1 MELTGEIFVR
11 WDPFSNLRIAERLA
25 RKGFVVK
32 IAPITEWLFYC
43 NFMIKKGY
51 VESRFSLLGRI
62 DFIVSNIAMRVMER
76 RIKSIL
82 AATGLY
88 ESDRIDIEDL
98 MRYKRH
104 FVPDCIT
111 GEHDLVASMTLRDG
125 ISKYCGIVSAGPF
138 GCMQLRFAEALIA
151 PQTSVRA
158 KKKAMV
164 AAGVAPSV
172 PGFDDGDRIPFLN
185 IESDGNPYPQLLDAR
200 LESFCLQAARVAER
214 QGKIVER
221 LDLS

>member
-11 WDPFSNLRIAERLA
+11 WDPFSNLHIVERLA

-32 IAPITEWLFYC
+32 IAPIAEWLFYT
-43 NFMIKKGY
+43 NFLIKKGY

-62 DFIVSNIAMRVMER
+62 DFLVSNIAMRVIER
-76 RIKSIL
+76 RIKIIL
-82 AATGLY
+82 SASGMY
-88 ESDRIDIEDL
+88 ESNRIDIEDL

-104 FVPDCIT
+104 ILPDRVD
-111 GEHDLVASMTLRDG
+111 GEHNLVVAGTLRDG
-125 ISKYCGIVSAGPF
+125 ISTYCGVVSAGPF
-138 GCMQLRFAEALIA
+138 GCMQLRFSEALVA

-158 KKKAMV
+158 KKTAMR
-164 AAGVAPSV
+164 AAGKAPLV
-172 PGFDDGDRIPFLN
+172 PGFEDGDRIPFLS

-200 LESFCLQAARVAER
+200 MESFCLQAARVAER
-214 QGKIVER
+214 QGKVTEH